1 MTPFSVLKML
11 WHHKISMVS
20 VLLFTLMAGSYVYFF
35 APRDYSASTVYVLV
49 TPKVPSSEQLM
60 KDPALAALNSDNPY
74 LRSADSSLITQV
86 MATKLGS
93 ADTVDAMAAAG
104 LSRDY
109 TITLPSTSGV
119 GQLIRIEAS
128 GESPEQAIATAETL
142 GTRLTAELRSA
153 QKVNGADDRYLFTA
167 LQIDPPNK
175 ATEQFSSRL
184 RSLIVVLIGG
194 IILLFGAVSI
204 ARAVETTRKA
214 RTKSSARKGSAER
227 NRAHKAAAHAD
238 GKDAPA
244 DSEEPQPPAQDIR
257 SPLAKPGSTT
267 PDYDRESDVAVKG

>member
-20 VLLFTLMAGSYVYFF
+20 VLLLTLLAGSYVYFF
-35 APRDYSASTVYVLV
+35 APRSYSASTVYVLV
-49 TPKVPSSEQLM
+49 TPKVPSTEQLI

-86 MATKLGS
+86 MVTKLS
-93 ADTVDAMAAAG
+93 SSDTVDAVAAAG

-109 TITLPSTSGV
+109 TVTLPSTSGA

-128 GESPEQAIATAETL
+128 GASPDEAISTAETL
-142 GTRLTAELRSA
+142 GKRLTAELRSA
-153 QKVNGADDRYLFTA
+153 QKVNGADDRYLFGA

-194 IILLFGAVSI
+194 VILLFGAVSI
-204 ARAVETTRKA
+204 ARVVETSRA
-214 RTKSSARKGSAER
+214 ASRKSSSRGGSADR
-227 NRAHKAAAHAD
+227 KRSHRAAAVPD
-238 GKDAPA
+238 WKKPQ
-244 DSEEPQPPAQDIR
+244 PQPPAPDLPAPVAESVR
-257 SPLAKPGSTT
+257 NSA
-267 PDYDRESDVAVKG
+267 DYDREPDVAVKR

>member
-1 MTPFSVLKML
+1 MTPISVLKML

-20 VLLFTLMAGSYVYFF
+20 VLLLTLLAGSYVYFF
-35 APRDYSASTVYVLV
+35 APRNYSASTVYVLV
-49 TPKVPSSEQLM
+49 TPKVPSSEQLL

-104 LSRDY
+104 MSRDY

-128 GESPEQAIATAETL
+128 GESPDKAIATAETL

-167 LQIDPPNK
+167 LQIDPPKK

-194 IILLFGAVSI
+194 VILLFGAVSI

-214 RTKSSARKGSAER
+214 RTKPSVRKGSAEQ
-227 NRAHKAAAHAD
+227 NRAHKTAAHANN
-238 GKDAPA
+238 K
-244 DSEEPQPPAQDIR
+244 EPRPPAQDLR
-257 SPLAKPGSTT
+257 GPFTDPGSATS
-267 PDYDRESDVAVKG
+267 DFDRESDVAVKG

>member
-11 WHHKISMVS
+11 WHHKISMVA
-20 VLLFTLMAGSYVYFF
+20 VLLVTLLAGSYVYFF
-35 APRDYSASTVYVLV
+35 APRNYSASTVYVLV
-49 TPKVPSSEQLM
+49 TPKVPSSEQLA

-93 ADTVDAMAAAG
+93 ADTAEALATAG
-104 LSRDY
+104 LSREY
-109 TITLPSTSGV
+109 TVSLPSTSGV

-128 GESPEQAIATAETL
+128 GESPEQAISGAETL
-142 GTRLTAELRSA
+142 GARLTAELRSA
-153 QKVNGADDRYLFTA
+153 QKVNGADDQYLFTA

-194 IILLFGAVSI
+194 VILLFGAVSI
-204 ARAVETTRKA
+204 ARMVETTRVA
-214 RTKSSARKGSAER
+214 RRRSSARAGSVEK
-227 NRAHKAAAHAD
+227 NRVRK
-238 GKDAPA
+238 APA
-244 DSEEPQPPAQDIR
+244 HTDSKELRPPGQDLRGPFDKSENAI
-257 SPLAKPGSTT
+257 A
-267 PDYDRESDVAVKG
+267 DYDRGSDVTVKG